1 MTTLTNDELLKL
13 YYYMVLTRKYEAL
26 LSKLFHEGKF
36 DEIIHL
42 SLGQEAVA
50 VGATFCLRKDDILVP
65 SLRSRGAWFV
75 KGVDLKTM
83 MAAVLVKRNAPN
95 AGKETSHHMGIPE
108 LNIILTTGL
117 IGSQIPLASGT
128 ALAAKMKKTNQVTIC
143 FFGDGAASRGDFHE
157 GINFASV
164 FKLPV
169 VFICENNLYA
179 WTTPRSLQMNVE
191 DVASRASGYGIPGAV
206 VDGQDVLQVYEAV
219 KEAVERARKGLGP
232 TLLECKTY
240 RFCNHSELSPTWE
253 DFREKEEIDFWKT
266 RDPIQIMGKYL
277 LDRGV
282 FTESRRAETDQ
293 KIDEEIK
300 EALLYA
306 ENSPGTR
313 HEDLYANLYATSF

>member
-26 LSKLFHEGKF
+26 LGKLFHEGKF

-50 VGATFCLRKDDILVP
+50 VGATFCLRKEDILVP

-240 RFCNHSELSPTWE
+240 RFCNHSELSPKWE

-277 LDRGV
+277 LDRGI
-282 FTESRRAETDQ
+282 FTEGLKAETDQ

-313 HEDLYANLYATSF
+313 PEDLYTNIYATSF

>member
-13 YYYMVLTRKYEAL
+13 YDYMVLTRKYEAL

-42 SLGQEAVA
+42 SLGQEAVS
-50 VGATFCLRKDDILVP
+50 VGATFCLRKEDILVP

-75 KGVDLKTM
+75 KGVDLNTM
-83 MAAVLVKRNAPN
+83 MSAVLVKRNAPN

-117 IGSQIPLASGT
+117 IGSQIPLASGA

-179 WTTPRSLQMNVE
+179 WTTPRSSQMNVE
-191 DVASRASGYGIPGAV
+191 DVASRASGYGIPGVV
-206 VDGQDVLQVYEAV
+206 VDGQDVLQVYE
-219 KEAVERARKGLGP
+219 KGQEAVERARKGLGP
-232 TLLECKTY
+232 TLVECKTY
-240 RFCNHSELSPTWE
+240 RFCNHSELSPKWQ
-253 DFREKEEIDFWKT
+253 DFRKKEEIDFWKT
-266 RDPIQIMGKYL
+266 RDPIQIMEKYL
-277 LDRGV
+277 TDRGI
-282 FTESRRAETDQ
+282 FTDGMKDENEQ

-300 EALLYA
+300 EALHYA
-306 ENSPGTR
+306 ENSPGTKP
-313 HEDLYANLYATSF
+313 EDLYTNLYATSF

>member
-42 SLGQEAVA
+42 SLGQEAVS
-50 VGATFCLRKDDILVP
+50 VGATFCLRKEDILVP

-117 IGSQIPLASGT
+117 IGSQIPLASG
-128 ALAAKMKKTNQVTIC
+128 AGLAAKMKKTNQVTIC

-179 WTTPRSLQMNVE
+179 WTTPRSSQMNVE
-191 DVASRASGYGIPGAV
+191 DVASRASGYGIPGVV
-206 VDGQDVLQVYEAV
+206 VDGQDVLQVYEKV
-219 KEAVERARKGLGP
+219 QEAVERARKGLGP
-232 TLLECKTY
+232 TLVECKTY
-240 RFCNHSELSPTWE
+240 RFCNHSELSPKWQ
-253 DFREKEEIDFWKT
+253 DFRGKEEIDFWKT
-266 RDPIQIMGKYL
+266 RDPIQIMEKYL
-277 LDRGV
+277 ADRGI
-282 FTESRRAETDQ
+282 FTDGMKDENEQ

-306 ENSPGTR
+306 ENSPGTKP
-313 HEDLYANLYATSF
+313 EDLYTNIYATSF